1 MPAISLSFL
10 NRRTI
15 SQRVRRVCH
24 EIATVSLSVLN
35 REAIEKEVRR
45 VSHDL
50 AAISLSVLNREAI
63 DKEVCRV
70 CHEFAELKTGR
81 LCADCTRI
89 GAQIRSRF
97 DGAVRGT
104 IAIPAEKQC
113 KRPGCLCAACDG
125 KTVDPHPLYLF
136 DLARADTREIHFHP
150 RCHELWLEAVNE
162 LTTNPEHISD
172 IGKA

>member
-1 MPAISLSFL
+1 VPAISLSFL

-15 SQRVRRVCH
+15 NKRVRRVCH
-24 EIATVSLSVLN
+24 EIATV
-35 REAIEKEVRR
+35 
-45 VSHDL
+45 
-50 AAISLSVLNREAI
+50 SLSVLNREAI

-70 CHEFAELKTGR
+70 CHEFAELKAGR

-104 IAIPAEKQC
+104 IAIPAAKQC
-113 KRPGCLCAACDG
+113 KRLGCLCAACDG

-150 RCHELWLEAVNE
+150 RCHELWLEAVNG